1 MWEKAGIAA
10 VLIFITLAGSAA
22 AIEADTNIRLD
33 PHPTHISFYNNS
45 TYISCNF
52 TNQEAANVTIKFER
66 YNTSTNATDLMHDFG
81 EFAINQTSE
90 FNITTANYSA
100 VGRYRAVMYA
110 IDGSEL
116 CAYWIAV
123 RSNTSSNYEKL
134 YGSSRF
140 SDADS
145 VPTVSFIEPISG
157 RGQTWTTDSISLTH
171 SLELYVFDSG
181 LTAATGTLTFIGNT
195 SDGETINISTDRY
208 EFDTNSSVA
217 SGNIAVDV
225 SGGNNNSSR
234 SCELFAAK
242 VTADDTVGVGA
253 SCAGSVV
260 TLTADTIG
268 TAGNSIATT
277 ETCANASFGAAT
289 LAGGGGGTEWT
300 PAAGGNCSLVS
311 YTNTSG
317 DLTNWVLSQT
327 YTLGR
332 HYMMMIY
339 SHDYELLDLQ
349 IVKAVIP
356 TSNVVEII
364 VKDAE
369 TSEQIMTYTA
379 TMTDIEKTASGGKV
393 IWTNVTN
400 GEHLITVTADGYAT
414 GTTKIYMANS
424 FINTTVYLLRSSP
437 YYTPHWVRFV
447 LCNVVGS
454 RYSDVNVTVAYTSA
468 NGEAITL
475 SEITG
480 TDGAAV
486 FLLTPTIQHTIT
498 FTNATQGISKS
509 VVLYPKDTEYY
520 IVIGETTPWSDYE
533 HIRYDEIHVAF
544 ASRIINDTHAYINC
558 TYRDDLNGTTAL
570 IAFINQSNASGSHTQ
585 IMVASHT
592 FAGDLNDTNHSFI
605 VSPYKGEAYICR
617 VWHEHTEFHSW
628 YDHIVQFW
636 GMKVDL
642 GLPAGCYI
650 YISMILIIFVG
661 AFFGATTAE
670 TGSVIICALGWVFLS
685 FGWLHELGIFAPI
698 SISAASVYAVV
709 TVLNERNKKSG
720 YA

>member
-10 VLIFITLAGSAA
+10 VLIFITLAGTAA
-22 AIEADTNIRLD
+22 AIQPDTNIRLD
-33 PHPTHISFYNNS
+33 PHPDHISFYTNS
-45 TYISCNF
+45 TYITCNF
-52 TNQEAANVTIKFER
+52 TNREQANVSIKFER
-66 YNTSTNATDLMHDFG
+66 YNTSTNASETVTDFG
-81 EFAINQTSE
+81 EFAINQTSQ

-116 CAYWIAV
+116 CAYWISV
-123 RSNTSSNYEKL
+123 RSNTSGNYEKL
-134 YGSSRF
+134 HASVRF

-171 SLELYVFDSG
+171 SLELYVFD
-181 LTAATGTLTFIGNT
+181 
-195 SDGETINISTDRY
+195 
-208 EFDTNSSVA
+208 
-217 SGNIAVDV
+217 
-225 SGGNNNSSR
+225 
-234 SCELFAAK
+234 
-242 VTADDTVGVGA
+242 
-253 SCAGSVV
+253 
-260 TLTADTIG
+260 
-268 TAGNSIATT
+268 
-277 ETCANASFGAAT
+277 AN
-289 LAGGGGGTEWT
+289 WT
-300 PAAGGNCSLVS
+300 PAAGGNYSLIS

-317 DLTNWVLSQT
+317 NLTNWVLSQN

-332 HYMMMIY
+332 NYMLLIY

-349 IVKAVIP
+349 IVEAVVP

-369 TSEQIMTYTA
+369 TSEQIRSYTA
-379 TMTDIEKTASGGKV
+379 SMTDIEKTASGGKV

-400 GEHLITVTADGYAT
+400 GEHLITVTAEGYAT

-424 FINTTVYLLRSSP
+424 YINTTVYLLRSSP

-447 LCNVVGS
+447 LCNIVGS

-480 TDGAAV
+480 TDGAVV
-486 FLLTPTIQHTIT
+486 FLLTPTIQHTVT

-520 IVIGETTPWSDYE
+520 IIIGETRPWSDYD

-544 ASRIINDTHAYINC
+544 TSRIINDTHAFINC

-570 IAFINQSNASGSHTQ
+570 IAYINQSNASGSHTQ
-585 IMVASHT
+585 VLIASHT
-592 FAGDLNDTNHSFI
+592 FTGDLNDTNHSFI
-605 VSPYKGEAYICR
+605 VSPYKGESYICR
-617 VWHEHTEFHSW
+617 IWHEHNEFHSW
-628 YDHIVQFW
+628 YDHILQFW

-650 YISMILIIFVG
+650 YIAMILIIFVG

-670 TGSVIICALGWVFLS
+670 TGSVVICALGWVFLS
-685 FGWLHELGIFAPI
+685 FGWLHELGILAPI

-709 TVLNERNKKSG
+709 TVLNERNKKAG